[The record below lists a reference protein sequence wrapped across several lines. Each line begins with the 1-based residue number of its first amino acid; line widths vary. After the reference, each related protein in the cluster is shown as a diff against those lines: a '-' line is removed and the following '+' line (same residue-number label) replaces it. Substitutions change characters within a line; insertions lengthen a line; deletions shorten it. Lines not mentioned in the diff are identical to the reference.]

1 MRRVLLTV
9 ALTLWAS
16 HADASIL
23 FTPDFFTLEVRA
35 VFSDN
40 NTDRFC
46 WQCGDTDPSN
56 DLQAVLQSAAPFSE
70 SWTDFVAY
78 SAGVLDLMSTATNY
92 DGLDAGLT
100 LHFKLTASGA
110 SLPESLIRP
119 SVVFGIAT
127 GQLIGVD
134 GGEALVLECCSGN
147 FAGLTFQQ
155 AFFPPEPFVVPPN
168 GTQLPLALEVF
179 LPNQIEYTPVPE
191 PTSLLLIGSA
201 LGAAALRRR
210 RARNV
215 RSK

>member
-1 MRRVLLTV
+1 MRRVILSF

-40 NTDRFC
+40 DTESFC
-46 WQCGDTDPSN
+46 WRCGDPNPS
-56 DLQAVLQSAAPFSE
+56 DDVQAVLQSADPVSE

-78 SAGVLDLMSTATNY
+78 SAGVMNLMSVATNY
-92 DGLDAGLT
+92 GALDADVT
-100 LHFKLTASGA
+100 LQFTVTAAGA

-119 SVVFGIAT
+119 SVIFGVAT
-127 GQLIGVD
+127 GQLLGVE
-134 GGEALVLECCSGN
+134 GGSALVLECCDGGFSGI
-147 FAGLTFQQ
+147 TIQQ
-155 AFFPPEPFVVPPN
+155 AFFPSTPFVIPSS
-168 GTQLPLALEVF
+168 GTQRPLALEVF

-201 LGAAALRRR
+201 LGVAMLRRR
-210 RARNV
+210 RARST
-215 RSK
+215 RSS

>member
-35 VFSDN
+35 VFTDN

-46 WQCGDTDPSN
+46 WRCGDTNPSN

-78 SAGVLDLMSTATNY
+78 SAGVLDVMSTATNY
-92 DGLDAGLT
+92 DGLDADLT

-134 GGEALVLECCSGN
+134 GGEALVLECCSGS
-147 FAGLTFQQ
+147 FAGLLFQQ
-155 AFFPPEPFVVPPN
+155 AFFPPTPFVVPPD
-168 GTQLPLALEVF
+168 GTQRLLALEVF

-215 RSK
+215 RSS